1 MGTASQA
8 PPTLFIGWS
17 HPAGGGEGGGGGEG
31 EEGGGDLIGGSHPLL
46 LLLQWKE
53 ETAPSVAATAAD
65 SCVES
70 PVVGTT
76 IHNVPDN

>member
-17 HPAGGGEGGGGGEG
+17 HPAGGGEG
-31 EEGGGDLIGGSHPLL
+31 EGGGDLIGGSHPLL

-53 ETAPSVAATAAD
+53 ETAPSAAATAAD

-76 IHNVPDN
+76 IHNIPDN

>member
-8 PPTLFIGWS
+8 PPTLLIGWS
-17 HPAGGGEGGGGGEG
+17 HPAGGGGGGG
-31 EEGGGDLIGGSHPLL
+31 DPIGGSHPLL

-53 ETAPSVAATAAD
+53 ETAPSAAATAAD

-76 IHNVPDN
+76 IHNIIPDN

>member
-17 HPAGGGEGGGGGEG
+17 HPAGEGGGGGEEG
-31 EEGGGDLIGGSHPLL
+31 EGDLIGGSHPLL

-53 ETAPSVAATAAD
+53 ETAPSAAATAAD

-76 IHNVPDN
+76 IHNITDN